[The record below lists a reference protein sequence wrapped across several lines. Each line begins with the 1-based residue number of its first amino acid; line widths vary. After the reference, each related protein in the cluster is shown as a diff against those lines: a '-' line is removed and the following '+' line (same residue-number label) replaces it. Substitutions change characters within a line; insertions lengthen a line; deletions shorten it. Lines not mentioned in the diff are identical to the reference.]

1 MRMAEDEGHDLV
13 IFLEDLLRAFQIGRF
28 LIEIWRGAVAR
39 HEVKAIQRSLQIMEN
54 HRHWH
59 TEQNKEDTV
68 DTDNDL
74 QDVVDDSQSAHQ
86 RIVEKDVVVEYA
98 EDPQGF
104 THDRN
109 DRRSGEKQ
117 EGQQYPAQCCA
128 HLAVKV
134 VRQNPVGDLH
144 RTHRA
149 NILQPVAFAEV
160 RTPTGASN
168 ERFSNEVS
176 YRQSVTIA
184 IVRKG
189 IERVAL
195 LPVLDPDLFA
205 GENRGSIPGRCPDEC
220 YTLGVCR

>member
-1 MRMAEDEGHDLV
+1 MRMAEDEGNDLV
-13 IFLEDLLRAFQIGRF
+13 VLSEDLLRTFQIGRF
-28 LIEIWRGAVAR
+28 RIEIWRRAVAR
-39 HEVKAIQRSLQIMEN
+39 HEVKAIQRSFQIVKN
-54 HRHWH
+54 DRHWY
-59 TEQNKEDTV
+59 TKQNKEDTV

-74 QDVVDDSQSAHQ
+74 KDVVDDPQSAHQ

-104 THDRN
+104 THHRN

-144 RTHRA
+144 RTYRA

-160 RTPTGASN
+160 GTPTGPSN
-168 ERFSNEVS
+168 ERFSNEVP
-176 YRQSVTIA
+176 T
-184 IVRKG
+184 
-189 IERVAL
+189 
-195 LPVLDPDLFA
+195 
-205 GENRGSIPGRCPDEC
+205 GRA
-220 YTLGVCR
+220 